1 MGVPKERH
9 PWLLRARN
17 IDLLSALFLL
27 VGSVLSYVFIP
38 QLVSDPLIGGGEAW
52 TTLKP
57 SFFPRVATLLL
68 AMLAV
73 LYLASVFRH
82 PDRRL
87 FHLPEGAAGR
97 ILVTMGI
104 FLLYV
109 YLLEYLGYLIAT
121 PLVLGALTL
130 YFGNRNVLLI
140 LLVAL
145 GTPAFIFLFFQ
156 KFLTIALPPGLL
168 F

>member
-57 SFFPRVATLLL
+57 TA
-68 AMLAV
+68 A
-73 LYLASVFRH
+73 
-82 PDRRL
+82 RL
-87 FHLPEGAAGR
+87 SQW
-97 ILVTMGI
+97 
-104 FLLYV
+104 
-109 YLLEYLGYLIAT
+109 
-121 PLVLGALTL
+121 AL
-130 YFGNRNVLLI
+130 RNVPQAI
-140 LLVAL
+140 LSP
-145 GTPAFIFLFFQ
+145 GT
-156 KFLTIALPPGLL
+156 GS
-168 F
+168 